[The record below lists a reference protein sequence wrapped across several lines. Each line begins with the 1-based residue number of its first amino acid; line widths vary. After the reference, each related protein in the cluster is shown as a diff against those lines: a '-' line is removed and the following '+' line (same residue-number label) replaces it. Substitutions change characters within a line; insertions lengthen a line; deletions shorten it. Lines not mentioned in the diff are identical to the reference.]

1 MITILITVGA
11 LPPERRTPVLAAL
24 RRNIHNPLVKEIRV
38 VTEAASA
45 ESMAWL
51 YEEAGS
57 KSTQLHLL
65 YVHARPTFTEMI
77 RVGNQLLSDGGDTV
91 ALMNAD
97 ISIASESDAERMLA
111 ALNTLDGRNAPVLLA
126 LTRHEA
132 TADRQWLGLYEPS
145 GLPNTISADAWVFQK
160 PLKLERDLFYM
171 PGQMNCDMMLAYD
184 LLSMGHRLFNPCFD
198 VAIIHHEPEKEQAYY
213 EEKNEDSQVLQETIW
228 RHAKQNK
235 VAPWNYYGTPWI
247 SSAWL
252 KLGYRPAANS
262 THGRKVI
269 LSLPEKVEH
278 RLGELLPEL
287 DKLVRQYGLEIQILA
302 EGNLDRLIRSH
313 AAELAQQ
320 PRIWFAR
327 SQSGLDGTRR
337 AFLSGNQYGSERVA
351 FVSDISRIDQTL
363 LSAADCV
370 FLTVQDQAV
379 LAPPRFGC
387 TLVTSVFG
395 SDAFIRGFVRNI
407 TKLLGYCS
415 LIEHVF
421 LISKLSEI
429 EIEVLAKLQT
439 SYPNV
444 VLLWHRT
451 DPGLYECWNI
461 GIRVARTEYIS
472 NANVDDLRHPE
483 HVTTLVRQLEADPN
497 VVVCATALV
506 PFYEYPEDGSLPS
519 VTEVWYSDRGG
530 EFQFLDLAYL
540 EDSVTLRLRPN
551 NLPHCMPVW
560 RRSLHE
566 RYGWFDEA
574 SFGTY
579 ADWAFWLKVLEDGDR
594 GWLDRN
600 PMSFYFVNPTSHN
613 RRGENLD
620 LLHRAVENAFA
631 PSFMKRLA
639 GSPPRGKPTSDATPR
654 KLHLLGLEHSYG
666 QHRVSFNTLVEAL
679 EPLNKGPGGIIFIP
693 FLERKF
699 VWGTSAADGEA
710 GSKEPRPITEPWIGI
725 LHVPFDTPDWF
736 ENTVNPRHFF
746 STSLFQDSLPFC
758 RGLITLSDD
767 LRKDLNRV
775 LPELPT
781 FSLKFPTTLDVR
793 MWEPEAY
800 VASPCVVQ
808 VGDWLRKLQS
818 IHRLSAPGHRRVML
832 MKAHTEEFLRREIE
846 VFGDQRDPGVEVLE
860 LVPNEEYDAF
870 LAQSVVLCL
879 MYSTAANNIVI
890 ECIARATPIIV
901 NPLPGAVEYLGKN
914 YPLYAQDE
922 TEACA
927 KLLDK
932 DAVFL
937 AHKYLLHRRAEID
950 LSYEGFCEKFARSE
964 FYKTL

>member
-11 LPPERRTPVLAAL
+11 LPPERRAPVLAAL

-337 AFLSGNQYGSERVA
+337 AFMSGNQYGAERIA
-351 FVSDISRIDQTL
+351 FVSDISRIDKAL
-363 LSAADCV
+363 LTAADCIFV
-370 FLTVQDQAV
+370 TVQGQSV
-379 LAPPRFGC
+379 SAPPQFGC
-387 TLVTSVFG
+387 TLVTSVFR
-395 SDAFIRGFVRNI
+395 SDVFIRGFVRNI
-407 TKLLGYCS
+407 TELDGYSS

-421 LISKLSEI
+421 LISTLSEI
-429 EIEVLAKLQT
+429 EIEVLSTLQA
-439 SYPNV
+439 SWPNV
-444 VLLWHRT
+444 VFLWHRA

-461 GIRVARTEYIS
+461 GIRLARTEYVS

-483 HVTTLVRQLEADPN
+483 HVATLVRRLEARSH
-497 VVVCATALV
+497 VVVGATALV
-506 PFYEYPEDGSLPS
+506 PFYAYPEDGSLP
-519 VTEVWYSDRGG
+519 EVKEAWYSDQAGDF
-530 EFQFLDLAYL
+530 EFQDLARL
-540 EDSVTLRLRPN
+540 EDLAAPKLNPHN
-551 NLPHCMPVW
+551 MPHCMPVW
-560 RRSLHE
+560 RRSLHD
-566 RYGWFDEA
+566 RFGWFDEA
-574 SFGTY
+574 RFGTY
-579 ADWAFWLKVLEDGDR
+579 ADWAFWLKALEDGNA
-594 GWLDRN
+594 GWLD
-600 PMSFYFVNPTSHN
+600 PAPLSFYYVNPTSHN
-613 RRGENLD
+613 RRGTNLEA
-620 LLHRAVENAFA
+620 LHRAVEETFI
-631 PSFMKRLA
+631 PSFIARQ
-639 GSPPRGKPTSDATPR
+639 SGKPATPRPLPNDTPR
-654 KLHLLGLEHSYG
+654 KLHLHGLSHSYG
-666 QHRVSFNTLVEAL
+666 QHRNSFNTLVEAL
-679 EPLNKGPGGIIFIP
+679 EPLNKGPGGVRFVP
-693 FLERKF
+693 FLERQF
-699 VWGTSAADGEA
+699 VWGNSAVDGEA
-710 GSKEPRPITEPWIGI
+710 ASSDPQPITEPWIGI

-736 ENTVNPRHFF
+736 EHTVNPKHFF
-746 STSLFQDSLPFC
+746 KTPLFQQSLPLC
-758 RGLITLSDD
+758 RGLITLCED
-767 LRKDLNRV
+767 LERDLKAY
-775 LPELPT
+775 LPGVPT
-781 FSLKFPTTLDVR
+781 LSIRHPTELDVR
-793 MWEPEAY
+793 IWEHAAY
-800 VASPCVVQ
+800 AAAPCVVQ
-808 VGDWLRKLQS
+808 VGDWLRKLQA
-818 IHRLSAPGHRRVML
+818 IHRLHAPRHRKVML
-832 MKAHTEEFLRREIE
+832 LKAHTTEFMRREIE
-846 VFGDQRDPGVEVLE
+846 VFGDDRDPAVEMLE
-860 LVPNEEYDAF
+860 LVPNEQYDAF

-879 MYSTAANNIVI
+879 MYSTAANNVVI
-890 ECIARATPIIV
+890 ECIARATPILV
-901 NPLPGAVEYLGKN
+901 NPLPGVVEYLGED
-914 YPLYAQDE
+914 YPLYVKDE
-922 TEACA
+922 NEAGA
-927 KLLDK
+927 LLDK
-932 DAVFL
+932 SEIIER
-937 AHKYLLHRRAEID
+937 AHNYLLRRRAEID
-950 LSYEGFCEKFARSE
+950 LHYDRFCFNLAESF
-964 FYKTL
+964 FYKNL